1 MQNFSEY
8 MPYCDPIIKKTIF
21 DFDSTCIGIN
31 RFRRSTCLL
40 FYFYSLTS
48 FCIFPTRISIH
59 VVSSGRYSFI
69 IVIDSAQRSFLFCFK
84 TDVSGDRSFRVRFE
98 CKKIQFEC
106 VMRRNKEIDII
117 TV

>member
-1 MQNFSEY
+1 MTRNFSRY
-8 MPYCDPIIKKTIF
+8 MSNSDPIVKKTIF

-31 RFRRSTCLL
+31 RFLCSTFLL

-69 IVIDSAQRSFLFCFK
+69 KRKHCYRFSSTKFPLLFQNRREWRSFAQSEIRMQKNPIRMCNEEK
-84 TDVSGDRSFRVRFE
+84 
-98 CKKIQFEC
+98 Q
-106 VMRRNKEIDII
+106 RN
-117 TV
+117 